1 MQKLEFTPIT
11 APEGFFV
18 SNVTLTKAGIAK
30 LDAFMYDFYDYDNW
44 GQYAVSD
51 AVFDTQCDAINM
63 ESEPMFVI
71 RSERSTSYQTE
82 VLRFIRVRDYTV
94 EMTSFEADK
103 LARLAADLNSLHNTM
118 QEEMNR
124 LGW

>member
-1 MQKLEFTPIT
+1 MQKLEFIPII

-18 SNVTLTKAGIAK
+18 SDVTLTKAGIVK
-30 LDAFMYDFYDYDNW
+30 LDAFITEFYE
-44 GQYAVSD
+44 GQYLVKD
-51 AVFDTQCDAINM
+51 AAFDVQCDAINM

-71 RSERSTSYQTE
+71 TDNRSITGQTE
-82 VLRFIRVRDYTV
+82 TLCFVRDVDFTV
-94 EMTSFEADK
+94 EMTSFQADE
-103 LARLAADLNSLHNTM
+103 LARLASDLNALHCTM